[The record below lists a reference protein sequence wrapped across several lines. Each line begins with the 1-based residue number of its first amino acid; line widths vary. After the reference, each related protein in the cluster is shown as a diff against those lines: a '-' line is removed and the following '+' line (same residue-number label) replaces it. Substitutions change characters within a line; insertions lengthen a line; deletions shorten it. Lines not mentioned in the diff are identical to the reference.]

1 MSPERLLRIKSWCIL
16 TVNIYN
22 ILLKLSV
29 VVGKPIFL
37 ALKFK
42 ISPIFGGEWKSCGD
56 LDSSIVYIEMLRF
69 VYKDCPISRYIMQ
82 RFTIQ
87 QQCSIQ
93 CRLCHSLHAMNTW
106 EEGKQL
112 KLHWKLHWIIRI
124 RLDSF

>member
-1 MSPERLLRIKSWCIL
+1 MSPERLIRIKSWCIL
-16 TVNIYN
+16 TFNVYN

-29 VVGKPIFL
+29 VVRKPIFL

-42 ISPIFGGEWKSCGD
+42 ISPIFGGEWKGCGD

-69 VYKDCPISRYIMQ
+69 VYEDCPVWRYIMQ

-93 CRLCHSLHAMNTW
+93 CRLCHYLHAMNRW